1 MNSSNINTELF
12 DNGGRRSGIER
23 REFSYSGYYPER
35 RNGQDRRCGM
45 DRRSQR
51 EGQQI
56 ETDGNYSMRATD
68 RRSK

>member
-35 RNGQDRRCGM
+35 RKGQDRRCGM